1 MKCVPHLV
9 NPKSVALLTSYMNRI
24 VSNDKHA
31 NDISNFPPLDDGT
44 DIVSDSINNIEE
56 GIIGSLTLD
65 ELSNGTNNDSDDQ
78 ASLYSS
84 FRSMIVSS
92 TTSIISSVAVGG
104 TPALNLLVGGGQMIS
119 DDTGTSSFATTGG
132 AGASPTD
139 LSATSRDN

>member
-1 MKCVPHLV
+1 MCSNII
-9 NPKSVALLTSYMNRI
+9 NPKSVALLTSYVNCI

-31 NDISNFPPLDDGT
+31 NEISNLPSLDDAT
-44 DIVSDSINNIEE
+44 DIVSDSVNNIEE
-56 GIIGSLTLD
+56 GIIGSLLTLD